1 MSERAARRCD
11 VNIYT
16 APHVSGAPDWSAVP
30 SAEIGNLL
38 WTESCG
44 VRAWAQLCWTEEAL
58 RLRLR
63 AAERDIRAE
72 ERGLLGMPCRDS
84 CLEFFFCPSA
94 GDLRYFNI
102 EFSPSGCMYLGFGR
116 SIEEH
121 SRLLVTGAEA
131 LFGARTRRTD
141 GGWEVAYRVPAE
153 FVRRFFPEFEL
164 HRGLHLRGNFYK
176 CGDATVQ
183 PHYLAWNPV
192 TSAVPAFHRPE
203 DFGEIVLGG

>member
-1 MSERAARRCD
+1 M
-11 VNIYT
+11 NIYT

-44 VRAWAQLCWTEEAL
+44 VRAWAQMCWTEEAL
-58 RLRLR
+58 HLRLR

-141 GGWEVAYRVPAE
+141 GGWEVWYRVTAE

-164 HRGLHLRGNFYK
+164 RRGLRLRGNFYK

-183 PHYLAWNPV
+183 PHYQIGRAHV
-192 TSAVPAFHRPE
+192 
-203 DFGEIVLGG
+203 

>member
-1 MSERAARRCD
+1 M
-11 VNIYT
+11 NIYT

-44 VRAWAQLCWTEEAL
+44 VRAWAQMCWTEEAL

-72 ERGLLGMPCRDS
+72 ERGLR
-84 CLEFFFCPSA
+84 
-94 GDLRYFNI
+94 
-102 EFSPSGCMYLGFGR
+102 
-116 SIEEH
+116 
-121 SRLLVTGAEA
+121 
-131 LFGARTRRTD
+131 
-141 GGWEVAYRVPAE
+141 
-153 FVRRFFPEFEL
+153 
-164 HRGLHLRGNFYK
+164 LRGNFYK

>member
-1 MSERAARRCD
+1 
-11 VNIYT
+11 
-16 APHVSGAPDWSAVP
+16 
-30 SAEIGNLL
+30 
-38 WTESCG
+38 
-44 VRAWAQLCWTEEAL
+44 
-58 RLRLR
+58 
-63 AAERDIRAE
+63 
-72 ERGLLGMPCRDS
+72 MPCRDS

-141 GGWEVAYRVPAE
+141 GGWEVGYRVTAE

-164 HRGLHLRGNFYK
+164 RRGLRLRGNFYK

-203 DFGEIVLGG
+203 DFGEIVLG

>member
-1 MSERAARRCD
+1 M
-11 VNIYT
+11 NIYT

-63 AAERDIRAE
+63 
-72 ERGLLGMPCRDS
+72 
-84 CLEFFFCPSA
+84 
-94 GDLRYFNI
+94 
-102 EFSPSGCMYLGFGR
+102 
-116 SIEEH
+116 
-121 SRLLVTGAEA
+121 
-131 LFGARTRRTD
+131 
-141 GGWEVAYRVPAE
+141 
-153 FVRRFFPEFEL
+153 
-164 HRGLHLRGNFYK
+164 GNFYK

-192 TSAVPAFHRPE
+192 TSETPAFHRPWE
-203 DFGEIVLGG
+203 FGEIVLG

>member
-1 MSERAARRCD
+1 M
-11 VNIYT
+11 NIYT

-58 RLRLR
+58 HLRLR

-84 CLEFFFCPSA
+84 CLEFFFCPAA

-141 GGWEVAYRVPAE
+141 AAHG
-153 FVRRFFPEFEL
+153 RR
-164 HRGLHLRGNFYK
+164 
-176 CGDATVQ
+176 
-183 PHYLAWNPV
+183 
-192 TSAVPAFHRPE
+192 
-203 DFGEIVLGG
+203 LGGRVSGSGGVCAAVFSGV

>member
-1 MSERAARRCD
+1 M
-11 VNIYT
+11 NIYT
-16 APHVSGAPDWSAVP
+16 APYVSGAPDWSAVP
-30 SAEIGNLL
+30 SVEIGNLL
-38 WTESCG
+38 WTESCD
-44 VRAWAQLCWTEEAL
+44 VRAWAQLCWTEDAL
-58 RLRLR
+58 HLRLR

-72 ERGLLGMPCRDS
+72 ECGLLGMPCRDS
-84 CLEFFFCPSA
+84 CLEFFFCPAA

-102 EFSPSGCMYLGFGR
+102 EFSPGGCMYLGFGR

-176 CGDATVQ
+176 CGDATPR

-192 TSAVPAFHRPE
+192 TSETPAFHRPWE
-203 DFGEIVLGG
+203 FGEIVLGG

>member
-1 MSERAARRCD
+1 M
-11 VNIYT
+11 NIYT
-16 APHVSGAPDWSAVP
+16 APYVSGAPDWSAVP

-38 WTESCG
+38 WTESCD

-131 LFGARTRRTD
+131 LFGARVT
-141 GGWEVAYRVPAE
+141 AE

-164 HRGLHLRGNFYK
+164 RRGLRLRGNFYK

-192 TSAVPAFHRPE
+192 TSAVPAFHRPWE
-203 DFGEIVLGG
+203 FGEIVLG